1 MICIIISQNNWNWKM
16 SKDDLETEIFLK
28 QTRFQQV
35 LTLKV
40 AIAASMFST

>member
-1 MICIIISQNNWNWKM
+1 M